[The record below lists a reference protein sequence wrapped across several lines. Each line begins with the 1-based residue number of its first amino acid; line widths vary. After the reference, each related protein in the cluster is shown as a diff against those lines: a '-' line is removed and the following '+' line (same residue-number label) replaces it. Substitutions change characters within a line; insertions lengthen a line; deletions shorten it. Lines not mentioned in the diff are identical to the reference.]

1 MLAREDEWSDLDF
14 QVNCRFSD
22 SPVHLGVQQGRGVLV
37 YQGGPLI
44 ETKKGVRAPGNDI
57 RQTFIDAV
65 RIHLG
70 WRAFVSRSC
79 DRSHFHGR

>member
-1 MLAREDEWSDLDF
+1 MWKPVPTSEDEWSDLDF
-14 QVNCRFSD
+14 QVIFRISD

-57 RQTFIDAV
+57 RQTCMDEV
-65 RIHLG
+65 HIH
-70 WRAFVSRSC
+70 
-79 DRSHFHGR
+79 SHSSAMEGICVQELR